1 MSHKV
6 VVLMNN
12 EALTLFRK
20 RQHAIR
26 KEKNY
31 YNKFIFN
38 GHFTVFL
45 LILLGAFIFGYGEWL
60 SHIPPQIDYALFA
73 SIALAVVSLFPIR
86 TLLKEA
92 DQIFLLPFERHM
104 KNYINASLFYS
115 YISRISLPFILLIV
129 FFPLFYKL
137 SHNHY
142 GFYIAFS
149 ISTLLYPYLVLLI
162 KWQWVKLNK
171 NVFII
176 NILLFIPLAVTHYMI
191 LRFHNY
197 LAFLI
202 MIILFVIYLVLKTKA
217 DHYLLPWEKVIAIE
231 QQHHTNY
238 YKFVNM
244 FTDVKHLRESAV
256 RRSYLDFLLPVP
268 KGAKFNENRM
278 YLYLFIRSFVRGRDA
293 FSIILRL
300 VIIAI
305 ILMVWLS
312 QPVVSLIIGS
322 LFMYIILLQMS
333 QFYTQ
338 QAYGLWPQVWPVS
351 DTKVI
356 TGYQQFLNRFMIIIA
371 ITFTIVYVIKHHEL
385 FFFAVL
391 FFIVGWLTIRN
402 AIKKLKYQE
411 TLLRD

>member
-1 MSHKV
+1 
-6 VVLMNN
+6 MNN

-20 RQHAIR
+20 RQQAIR

-176 NILLFIPLAVTHYMI
+176 NILLFIPLAV
-191 LRFHNY
+191 
-197 LAFLI
+197 
-202 MIILFVIYLVLKTKA
+202 
-217 DHYLLPWEKVIAIE
+217 
-231 QQHHTNY
+231 
-238 YKFVNM
+238 
-244 FTDVKHLRESAV
+244 
-256 RRSYLDFLLPVP
+256 
-268 KGAKFNENRM
+268 
-278 YLYLFIRSFVRGRDA
+278 
-293 FSIILRL
+293 
-300 VIIAI
+300 
-305 ILMVWLS
+305 
-312 QPVVSLIIGS
+312 
-322 LFMYIILLQMS
+322 
-333 QFYTQ
+333 
-338 QAYGLWPQVWPVS
+338 
-351 DTKVI
+351 
-356 TGYQQFLNRFMIIIA
+356 
-371 ITFTIVYVIKHHEL
+371 
-385 FFFAVL
+385 
-391 FFIVGWLTIRN
+391 
-402 AIKKLKYQE
+402 
-411 TLLRD
+411 